1 MIPHLTLFDPGGF
14 AAQEHRPAKVG
25 AAKLRTVDTLS
36 LSTAF
41 GRATKNKSERA
52 CT

>member
-1 MIPHLTLFDPGGF
+1 MHLTLFDRGGF
-14 AAQEHRPAKVG
+14 AALEHRPAKVG
-25 AAKLRTVDTLS
+25 AAEPRTVDTLS

-41 GRATKNKSERA
+41 GRATGNRSERA